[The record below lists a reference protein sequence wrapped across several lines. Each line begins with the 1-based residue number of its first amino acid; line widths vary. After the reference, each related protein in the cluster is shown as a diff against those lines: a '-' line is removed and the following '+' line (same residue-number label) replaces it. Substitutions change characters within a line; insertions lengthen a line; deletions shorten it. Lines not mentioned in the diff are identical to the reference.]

1 MCPITT
7 PSAALASTSPVQCSS
22 AAIRD
27 TPTAVASVNSGTAV
41 VSDGYSSTA
50 IVAEAVSDSSSRL
63 FLRPGSWESGDRPGT
78 TGTAPSQFGDQLVT
92 FRENAVSKRRRRK
105 SVPTRIREVEASGPC
120 WTRTRDPLLKSSKYL
135 TPTGSQ
141 RHLSA

>member
-50 IVAEAVSDSSSRL
+50 IVAGAVSDSSSRL
-63 FLRPGSWESGDRPGT
+63 FLRPRSGESGDRPGT

-92 FRENAVSKRRRRK
+92 FR
-105 SVPTRIREVEASGPC
+105 GGC
-120 WTRTRDPLLKSSKYL
+120 RTRARYIPREHDDRLCRISVVV
-135 TPTGSQ
+135 TGLCEIVEQ
-141 RHLSA
+141 RA